1 MGEFETI
8 ARIRQMAEKIGT
20 FKPVSL
26 GIGDDCCL
34 LEAAGDEEFALS
46 TDAFVEGVH
55 FRLDYFD
62 YYQVGVK
69 AAAASLS
76 DLAAMGAEPAGA
88 LAAVSIRR
96 EDAETAI
103 EDLAGGLIETCG
115 RYDCPLVGGDLT
127 ASPGPL
133 VVTVTVAGRVKK
145 GQAILRSTAQPG
157 DEIWVSGTPGDAGAV
172 LAVLEQRRK
181 SKTASLPEFDSTLL
195 GRLLSPIPRLAE
207 ARLLR
212 QAGPPTAMID
222 ISDGLAADLNH
233 ILEDSGLGALL
244 FARKFPLGE
253 FQQSVAA
260 VLGLPKDH
268 FFLHGGEDYELLLT
282 IPPGVLSK
290 DAGDVREI
298 TGTALHRI
306 GRLTGKKG
314 ELIVQREDGRFEA
327 LRKTGFDH
335 FSSIH
340 SGR

>member
-1 MGEFETI
+1 
-8 ARIRQMAEKIGT
+8 MAEKIGS

-69 AAAASLS
+69 AAAAALS
-76 DLAAMGAEPAGA
+76 DLAAMAAEPAGA
-88 LAAVSIRR
+88 LAAVSIPSER
-96 EDAETAI
+96 AETAL
-103 EDLAGGLIETCG
+103 EDLAGGLIETCA
-115 RYDCPLVGGDLT
+115 RYDCPLIGGDLT

-145 GQAILRSTAQPG
+145 GKAVLRSTAHPG
-157 DEIWVSGTPGDAGAV
+157 DEIWVSGNPGDAGAV

-181 SKTASLPEFDSTLL
+181 SKSAALPEVESTMLN
-195 GRLLSPIPRLAE
+195 RLLSPVPRLAE

-212 QAGPPTAMID
+212 QIGPPSAMID

-233 ILEDSGLGALL
+233 VLEASGLGALL
-244 FARKFPLGE
+244 FARKFPLSE
-253 FQQSVAA
+253 FSQSVAA
-260 VLGLPKDH
+260 VQGLPKD
-268 FFLHGGEDYELLLT
+268 FYFLYGGEDYELLFSM
-282 IPPGVLSK
+282 PPGVLSR
-290 DAGDVREI
+290 DAEDVREI

-306 GRLTGKKG
+306 GRLTDKKG
-314 ELIVQREDGRFEA
+314 ELIVQREDGSFKP

-340 SGR
+340 TGR